1 MTLTEEEENVIVERN
16 QVLARCNVCHKQFG
30 MYKPICKPCK
40 EEYKRNKELL
50 KKIQEKPEAKQ
61 TTLLEV

>member
-1 MTLTEEEENVIVERN
+1 MTLTEEEENVIVEKN

-30 MYKPICKPCK
+30 MYQPICQPCK
-40 EEYKRNKELL
+40 VEYKKNKELL
-50 KKIQEKPEAKQ
+50 KKMQVETSAKQ

>member
-16 QVLARCNVCHKQFG
+16 QVLARCNVCHKHFG
-30 MYKPICKPCK
+30 MYQPICPPCRA
-40 EEYKRNKELL
+40 EYKKNKELL